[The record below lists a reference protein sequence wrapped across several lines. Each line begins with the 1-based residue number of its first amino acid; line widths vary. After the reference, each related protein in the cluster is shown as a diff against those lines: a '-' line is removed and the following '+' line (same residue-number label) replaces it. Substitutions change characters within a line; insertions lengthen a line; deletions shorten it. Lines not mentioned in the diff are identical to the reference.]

1 MLKLMLLSRTVFS
14 LTREMY
20 LAGCELHIQLGVGGG
35 GWGVGG
41 GGKLEVMAS
50 SPFGCAAL
58 SMTLHKVKIN
68 APNPKS
74 G

>member
-1 MLKLMLLSRTVFS
+1 MGRQTSQYSLCTCMTLFTLHGFLKTLVTLV
-14 LTREMY
+14 E
-20 LAGCELHIQLGVGGG
+20 GGE
-35 GWGVGG
+35 WG

>member
-20 LAGCELHIQLGVGGG
+20 LAGCELHIQL
-35 GWGVGG
+35 GVGG

>member
-1 MLKLMLLSRTVFS
+1 MGCQTSQYS
-14 LTREMY
+14 LCTCMT
-20 LAGCELHIQLGVGGG
+20 LFTLHGFFKTLVTLVEGG
-35 GWGVGG
+35 GG

>member
-1 MLKLMLLSRTVFS
+1 M
-14 LTREMY
+14 
-20 LAGCELHIQLGVGGG
+20 
-35 GWGVGG
+35 GG

>member
-1 MLKLMLLSRTVFS
+1 MVFLKFLVTL
-14 LTREMY
+14 
-20 LAGCELHIQLGVGGG
+20 
-35 GWGVGG
+35 VGG

-68 APNPKS
+68 TPNRNS